1 VFTGEALGADLDL
14 AGPVRLSAVV
24 WGDGAHAQLA
34 AKLVDVFESGRA
46 RRILQGIARVPTG
59 GGHVVV
65 DLGHTG
71 YRVCAGHRLRLELAA
86 SDVPR
91 YLRIRGPPRTRGPRR
106 ASDPPSARCVSAA
119 PTVPS
124 SSSRCAHEH
133 GDEPHPDGTVGAGP
147 PGPGTPTPPRPARAR
162 RPRLASHVPGVDL
175 YLFPELYTTGD
186 DP

>member
-1 VFTGEALGADLDL
+1 VFTGDALGADLDL

-24 WGDGAHAQLA
+24 GGDGAHAQLA

-46 RRILQGIARVPTG
+46 RRILQGIARVPAG

-91 YLRIRGPPRTRGPRR
+91 YL
-106 ASDPPSARCVSAA
+106 
-119 PTVPS
+119 
-124 SSSRCAHEH
+124 
-133 GDEPHPDGTVGAGP
+133 PD
-147 PGPGTPTPPRPARAR
+147 PGTAEDPWTATRVRPAGRSVRVGGADGAALDVTVC
-162 RPRLASHVPGVDL
+162 P
-175 YLFPELYTTGD
+175 
-186 DP
+186 